1 MPRTTPFLWF
11 DREAEEAARHYVAI
25 FPNSHIVQTTRY
37 PEGSPGEPGS
47 VMTVVWELD
56 GQRYIGINGGP
67 AHAGFTET
75 VSFVI
80 DCDTQEE
87 IDHYWSR
94 LSEGGQESVCG
105 WLKDR
110 FGLSWQV
117 VPTALPELL
126 AGDEERSRRVMD
138 VILASTKL
146 DLAALRAA
154 ADGVTAA

>member
-1 MPRTTPFLWF
+1 MPTTTPFLWF
-11 DREAEEAARHYVAI
+11 DREAEEAARHYVSI
-25 FPNSHIVQTTRY
+25 FPNSRIVQTTRY

-117 VPTALPELL
+117 VPTALPDLL
-126 AGDEERSRRVMD
+126 ASDEERARRVME
-138 VILASTKL
+138 VVLASTKL

-154 ADGVTAA
+154 ADGVAAT